1 MLLGCNYSEEL
12 INLLSQDRVKVD
24 YIKLGL
30 YDMYRAGMSISR
42 SICPVLLHGIGENI
56 NEHAGMKFTATN
68 EINWEE
74 INSAI
79 KLFKSPHLGFHLST
93 TLDDWNGETVDSEI
107 AVNRMIETTK
117 AWAEHICVP
126 FAIENIPYYG
136 FKGTLRFATD
146 PSVINMVCEK
156 ANVGLILDIAH
167 ARVSASHR
175 KEDVYEYISSLS
187 LNKVKEIHVVGVL
200 ITEEGLTDKHLEMQ
214 EEDYKLLEWVLT
226 LTDPNIITLEYG
238 GPSPLFEGR
247 SNIDALE
254 RQLKRLMKICQNY

>member
-12 INLLSQDRVKVD
+12 INLISRNRVKID

-30 YDMYRAGMSISR
+30 YDMYKEGMEISS
-42 SICPVLLHGIGENI
+42 SICPILLHGVAGSI
-56 NEHAGMKFTATN
+56 NEHAGMKLTEIN

-74 INSAI
+74 INRAI
-79 KLFKSPHLGFHLST
+79 TLFKSPHLGFHLST
-93 TLDDWNGETVDSEI
+93 TLDDWDDNIVDNDI

-117 AWAEHICVP
+117 VWAEHICVP
-126 FAIENIPYYG
+126 FLVENIPYYG

-167 ARVSASHR
+167 ARVSASNR
-175 KEDVYEYISSLS
+175 NEDVYTYI
-187 LNKVKEIHVVGVL
+187 LNLPLDKVKEIHVVGVL
-200 ITEEGLTDKHLEMQ
+200 ENEEGLRDKHLEMQ

-226 LTDPNIITLEYG
+226 LANPSIITLEYG
-238 GPSPLFEGR
+238 GPSPHFEGR
-247 SNIDALE
+247 SDIDALE
-254 RQLKRLMKICQNY
+254 RQLTRLMKICENH

>member
-12 INLLSQDRVKVD
+12 INLISENRVKVD

-56 NEHAGMKFTATN
+56 NEHAGMKLTATN
-68 EINWEE
+68 EMNWEA
-74 INSAI
+74 INNAI
-79 KLFKSPHLGFHLST
+79 KLFNSPHLGFHLST
-93 TLDDWNGETVDSEI
+93 TLDDWDGKIVDSEI

-126 FAIENIPYYG
+126 FMIENIPYYG

-146 PSVINMVCEK
+146 PYVINMVCEK
-156 ANVGLILDIAH
+156 ANVSLILDIAH
-167 ARVSASHR
+167 ARVSASNR
-175 KEDVYEYISSLS
+175 REDVYTYISRLP
-187 LNKVKEIHVVGVL
+187 LDKVKEVHVVGVL
-200 ITEEGLTDKHLEMQ
+200 KTEEGLRDKHLEMQ
-214 EEDYKLLEWVLT
+214 QEDYKLLEWVLT
-226 LTDPNIITLEYG
+226 LTNPNIITLEYG
-238 GPSPLFEGR
+238 GPSPHFEGR

-254 RQLKRLMKICQNY
+254 RQLIRLMKICQQY